1 MYRCHWRSTV
11 DMGYGIMDLT
21 HSNTASWLETIWCA
35 LECHRENSI
44 PEGVKDYD
52 EEWDDICTA
61 MAWISEELGQSEPT
75 AREAAEDRYKYHE
88 EEDTL
93 DLY

>member
-1 MYRCHWRSTV
+1 
-11 DMGYGIMDLT
+11 MDLT
-21 HSNTASWLETIWCA
+21 HSNKASWLETIWCA

-44 PEGVKDYD
+44 PEGVDEYD

-61 MAWISEELGQSEPT
+61 MAWITEELGMSEDT
-75 AREAAEDRYKYHE
+75 SDREAAEDRWKYHE
-88 EEDTL
+88 ENDTL